1 MTKEKKIEIL
11 MADRC
16 SKAEAERFINNGC
29 VIFNSIEEYRDSM
42 IESDLDPGTAEDLRA
57 GKIADTSVINYD
69 NHEYVIE
76 YVL

>member
-16 SKAEAERFINNGC
+16 SKAEAERLINNGC
-29 VIFNSIEEYRDSM
+29 VIFNSIEEYRNSR
-42 IESDLDPGTAEDLRA
+42 IENDLDPETAEDLRA
-57 GKIADTSVINYD
+57 GKVADHSVVNYD
-69 NHEYVIE
+69 GHEYVIE